1 MSADTTHVP
10 KSFWV
15 ISALALIWNLL
26 GMAAYV
32 MQVTMTEQTL
42 LQYPEAERAIYANM
56 PVWATSAFAIA
67 VTAGTLGS
75 ALLLLRSTWAVPTF
89 LLSLAGVFVQM
100 YHAFVVANV
109 MEVVGPS
116 SAIGPAF
123 VIGIGVALIWYSRNV
138 KEKGWL
144 R

>member
-1 MSADTTHVP
+1 MSAGGTRVP

-15 ISALALIWNLL
+15 ISALALVWNLV
-26 GMAAYV
+26 GVAAYV
-32 MQVTMTEQTL
+32 MQVTMTEEAL
-42 LQYPEAERAIYANM
+42 MQYPEAERAIYANM

-67 VTAGTLGS
+67 VTAGALGS
-75 ALLLLRSTWAVPTF
+75 ALLLLRNAWAVPAF
-89 LLSLAGVFVQM
+89 LLSLAGVLVQM

-123 VIGIGVALIWYSRNV
+123 VIGIGVALIWYSRSV